1 MRLVRLI
8 PALLLGLGMGLPALG
23 NGATTQLQGNM
34 VMGGGCAS
42 DPNCAADAIELG
54 KFRMKS
60 SSKAEDGGGT
70 LKLIL
75 SGIRKDGLELNKA
88 SVTLNIGLARSE
100 TASCDSHTYRSADL
114 KIEDGKLEGAAKI
127 PFADFFP
134 PISRQANTPL
144 RLHNVR
150 LSVTVQRK
158 PGDLLTHDEIAVDG
172 LRQGPAEGP
181 KTKAK
186 GNLVLSEECAGDPN
200 CAIDSLEKGKFLFKS
215 SKKAG
220 TNGIE
225 LKLSL
230 KGLTRDGEKANL
242 EGAVARIDL
251 AVDGGSCET
260 YLAPSFDVVKGVAKG
275 AIKKFA
281 GADLNPALP
290 ASPGSSVRICGDGIR
305 VYADGSQLIAADG
318 LRHGGCGGQDCSTI
332 RPVQA
337 GFLTDPNDMMDWVET
352 IVAQGIRRPG
362 YAADDWAAQWARDR
376 FSAFGLQ
383 DVTLDPIDVQRW
395 EPLQW
400 LLTVWHDSDPNDRLA
415 IPCYPV
421 PFSGHTESLQ
431 GSLALAEGGGD
442 LSGKIAVTETR
453 FFGLPQS
460 IARLF
465 AAWTYDP
472 NREFDEL
479 VQTLPFSVEFQGV
492 MDAAVSAGAAGF
504 VGILDVPWETDRY
517 YVPYDAQERPIPGLW
532 LSKSNGEVLKAF
544 LDAGPASGEI
554 VLERDLQTVTSHNVT
569 GTLPGASDEW
579 IIIGSHH
586 DGPWAS
592 AVEDGSGMAL
602 VLAQARYWSQVPEQ
616 ERPHNLLFLLNGGHM
631 SGGAGLLH
639 FVSTNT
645 QWLEEEVLVEIHLE
659 HAAREVRGESGLL
672 VATGDPEVRWWFTSL
687 VPPLEEAVAQAI
699 CVEGLRRSLIM
710 PPEGFPPG
718 SAHPP
723 TDAAFFHPH
732 TSIVS
737 FLTAP
742 MYLFDQQDTLDK
754 VDEESLVPL
763 TRAAIRIVNALEGY
777 TAAEV
782 RPEP

>member
-1 MRLVRLI
+1 MLLVRLI
-8 PALLLGLGMGLPALG
+8 PAILLGLGVGLPALG

-34 VMGGGCAS
+34 ILGHGCAS

-54 KFRMKS
+54 KFSLKS

-70 LKLIL
+70 LKLKL
-75 SGIRKDGLELNKA
+75 SGIRKNGSELDNA
-88 SVTLNIGLARSE
+88 SVTLSLGLDRSE
-100 TASCDSHTYRSADL
+100 TASCDAHTYRSPDL
-114 KIEDGKLEGAAKI
+114 KIEDGKLKGSAKI
-127 PFADFFP
+127 PFAAFLP
-134 PISRQANTPL
+134 PISRQEDTPL

-150 LSVTVQRK
+150 LSVTVQRT
-158 PGDLLTHDEIAVDG
+158 PGDLLTLDEIAVDG
-172 LRQGPAEGP
+172 LRQGPAEGA

-186 GNLVLSEECAGDPN
+186 GNLLLSEECEGDPS
-200 CAIDSLEKGKFLFKS
+200 CVIDVLEKGKFLFKS

-220 TNGIE
+220 TNGVEI
-225 LKLSL
+225 KLSL
-230 KGLTRDGEKANL
+230 KGLTHSGVKVNL
-242 EGAVARIDL
+242 EEAGASIDL

-260 YLAPSFDVVKGVAKG
+260 YSAPNFSVEKGVAKG
-275 AIKKFA
+275 AIKKFT
-281 GADLNPALP
+281 GADLSPPLAT
-290 ASPGSSVRICGDGIR
+290 SPGSSLRLCGDGIQ
-305 VYADGSQLIAADG
+305 VYDDGSQLIAADG
-318 LRHGGCGGQDCSTI
+318 LLHGGCEEQDCPGI
-332 RPVQA
+332 QPVQA
-337 GFLTDPNDMMDWVET
+337 GFLTDPNQMMGWIET

-362 YAADDWAAQWARDR
+362 YPADDWAEQWARDR
-376 FSAFGLQ
+376 FIEFGLQ

-400 LLTVWHDSDPNDRLA
+400 SLTVWHDSDPNDRLA

-442 LSGKIAVTETR
+442 LSGKIAVTETG

-472 NREFDEL
+472 SREFDTH

-492 MDAAVSAGAAGF
+492 MDAAISAGAAAF

-532 LSKSNGEVLKAF
+532 LSKSNGETLKAF

-592 AVEDGSGMAL
+592 AVEDGSGIAL
-602 VLAQARYWSQVPEQ
+602 VIAQASYWSQVPEQ

-631 SGGAGLLH
+631 SGGAGLIH

-645 QWLEEEVLVEIHLE
+645 QWLQEEVLVEIHLE
-659 HAAREVRGESGLL
+659 HAAREVRGESGVL

-687 VPPLEEAVAQAI
+687 VPPLQEAVAQAI
-699 CVEGLRRSLIM
+699 CVEGLQRSLIM

-723 TDAAFFHPH
+723 TDGAFFHPH
-732 TSIVS
+732 TAIVN

-763 TRAAIRIVNALEGY
+763 TRAAIRIVNGLQGY
-777 TAAEV
+777 SAAEL